1 MTEVRPARRHAAL
14 GGRLLAA
21 GLSASAAILLT
32 TAIAERSDGAPATT
46 PDPGAGAPIVVHV
59 VLPDGRQPTVTVP
72 AAPSVVA
79 APPAVP
85 AQAVSRAS

>member
-1 MTEVRPARRHAAL
+1 MTERPTARRQAAL
-14 GGRLLAA
+14 GGRVIAA

-32 TAIAERSDGAPATT
+32 TAIAERSDPAPATT
-46 PDPGAGAPIVVHV
+46 SDPGAGAPIVVHV

-72 AAPSVVA
+72 AAPTVAA
-79 APPAVP
+79 APPAMP

>member
-1 MTEVRPARRHAAL
+1 MTDAGKGRRHAAL

-46 PDPGAGAPIVVHV
+46 SDPGADAPIVVRV

-72 AAPSVVA
+72 PAPRVAA
-79 APPAVP
+79 APPAAP